1 MALTEH
7 RNSWEA
13 KPNVTSNYRALIVRD
28 LNDNF
33 CKGALISKASNAAAT
48 TWAAGHSTTPYG
60 SPECA

>member
-1 MALTEH
+1 MALTH
-7 RNSWEA
+7 RDSWEA
-13 KPNVTSNYRALIVRD
+13 KPNVTSDYRALIVRG

-33 CKGALISKASNAAAT
+33 RKGALMSKASNAAAT